1 MTVTCCAQISH
12 PTLSRSGFSI
22 EIRQSVVAKGV
33 VCMQKKK
40 EEESAREKELSEL
53 FKVAISQPKVPL
65 GMLIGFPLVLIFG
78 SCANSS
84 TPSFSFGEGG
94 FLCKMLNC
102 VLEQMLKIQ
111 CGLWYSVTGVDP
123 KSIVCEFFRHGQ
135 CAKGFK
141 CKFSHDLSVE
151 RKGEKIDIYS
161 DQRDGDAG
169 VFHQAMYINPYS
181 KGNLRLLF

>member
-1 MTVTCCAQISH
+1 
-12 PTLSRSGFSI
+12 
-22 EIRQSVVAKGV
+22 
-33 VCMQKKK
+33 MQKKK

-65 GMLIGFPLVLIFG
+65 
-78 SCANSS
+78 
-84 TPSFSFGEGG
+84 
-94 FLCKMLNC
+94 
-102 VLEQMLKIQ
+102 
-111 CGLWYSVTGVDP
+111 GVDP

-181 KGNLRLLF
+181 KGNLRLLFLSLEGQMYTCTFLIFL

>member
-181 KGNLRLLF
+181 KGYLRLLF